1 MAGMSFTDVSVT
13 GYSAANTFVATI
25 AQMKIMTQS
34 SKDFVF
40 TFLVCSILVVSI
52 A

>member
-1 MAGMSFTDVSVT
+1 MAGISFTAVSVT

-34 SKDFVF
+34 SNVLVF
-40 TFLVCSILVVSI
+40 TFFVCSIFIVTF

>member
-1 MAGMSFTDVSVT
+1 MAGMSFTAVSVT

-34 SKDFVF
+34 SNIFVF
-40 TFLVCSILVVSI
+40 TFFVRSIFVVSI